1 MTTASREA
9 VATALFKLLSS
20 SSGYNTTGRRFIT
33 DDQLSACQKP
43 ALFMYEHKETHV
55 KSKQITP
62 AVRTLDVD
70 VYIFIA
76 AGLDPNATPISQLNN
91 LIDAIDPTTGGVL
104 SPFPG
109 SQQTLGGLVTNVYID
124 GEILKTPGD
133 INGLGVAV
141 IPVKVVYM

>member
-1 MTTASREA
+1 MTAATREQ
-9 VATALFKLLSS
+9 VAQALFNLLTS

-55 KSKQITP
+55 KGKNITP

-76 AGLDPNATPISQLNN
+76 SGLDPNNVPITTLNN
-91 LIDAIDPTTGGVL
+91 LIDAIDPVTGGVL
-104 SPFPG
+104 SPFPN

-124 GEILKTPGD
+124 GKILKTPGD

-141 IPVKVVYM
+141 IPIKVVYM

>member
-1 MTTASREA
+1 MTTATREQ
-9 VATALFKLLSS
+9 VALALFTLLTSS
-20 SSGYNTTGRRFIT
+20 SAYQTTGRRFIT
-33 DDQLSACQKP
+33 DDQLAACQKP

-55 KSKQITP
+55 KAKQITP
-62 AVRTLDVD
+62 AVRTLEVD

-76 AGLDPNATPISQLNN
+76 TGQDPNYTPITDLNN

-104 SPFPG
+104 SPFPNT
-109 SQQTLGGLVTNVYID
+109 QQTLSGLVTNVYID

-141 IPVKVVYM
+141 IPIKVIYM